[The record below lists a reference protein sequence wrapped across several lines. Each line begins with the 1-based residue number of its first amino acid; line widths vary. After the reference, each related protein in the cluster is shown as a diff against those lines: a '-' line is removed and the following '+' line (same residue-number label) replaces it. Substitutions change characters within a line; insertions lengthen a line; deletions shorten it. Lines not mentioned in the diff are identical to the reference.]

1 MKNITDT
8 RTLRSRIIA
17 RLLNDPG
24 CLEMRFFSRQTDEG
38 LKFCLAGLILNESNI
53 PMEYDAVDGR
63 AKSLAFSVRPASI
76 GWLEHELK
84 RAQRAHDPVGRPRPE
99 RCPLG
104 IAAKAREVWAEA
116 YGVDEARFLPF
127 YAHDWECR
135 VEDVTAEMIVQR
147 LQGLAVLSTA
157 KAGRGPPRQGV
168 ALSSDTMSP
177 F

>member
-1 MKNITDT
+1 MKNITGT

-17 RLLNDPG
+17 RLLHDPE
-24 CLEMRFFSRQTDEG
+24 CLEMRFFSRKTECRT
-38 LKFCLAGLILNESNI
+38 KFCLAGLILDESDVG
-53 PMEYDAVDGR
+53 MDYDAHDGR
-63 AKSLAFSVRPASI
+63 AKSLAFSVKPASI

-84 RAQRAHDPVGRPRPE
+84 RAQRSHDPVGRARPE

-135 VEDVTAEMIVQR
+135 VEDITPDMVVQR
-147 LQGLAVLSTA
+147 LQGLALLSTA
-157 KAGRGPPRQGV
+157 KAG
-168 ALSSDTMSP
+168 
-177 F
+177 